1 MIRFNSKTLVPSAC
15 MVLAVALGGCSNVS
29 DVLSGDKLDYKSA
42 GAKTSTLEVPPDLT
56 ALTRDPR
63 YQLPAAGAT
72 VNATTFGSTATNP
85 VVTPVR
91 ATGADTVAPRALGD
105 VRIERSGN
113 LRWVTTPQTPEQVWP
128 QLQSF
133 WQERGFSLELD
144 DATAGVMETE
154 WAENRAKLPQDII
167 RNTIGKVLDSIYS
180 TGERDKFRTRV
191 ERTANGSEI
200 YISHRGMAE
209 VYVGQ
214 MRDTTSWQAR
224 PADPQLEAEMLSRL
238 LIKLGAKDEQAKTAL
253 VATNGAP
260 PPPSRARALPSV
272 PGSALQVDDGF
283 DRAWRRVGL
292 ALDRNGFTVEDRD
305 RTRGLY
311 FVRYVDPAK
320 AGKDE
325 PGFLSRMFSFG
336 SKTPVVDGL
345 ARYRIEVKGQP
356 PAQGQAELSTVVVQ
370 NQQGAPEDSQ
380 IGKRISALLLDEL
393 K

>member
-1 MIRFNSKTLVPSAC
+1 MRTSPSDWGATTS
-15 MVLAVALGGCSNVS
+15 VAVVRTGV
-29 DVLSGDKLDYKSA
+29 
-42 GAKTSTLEVPPDLT
+42 
-56 ALTRDPR
+56 
-63 YQLPAAGAT
+63 PAAGTEPKLAAVT
-72 VNATTFGSTATNP
+72 VAPAAGTAVTATNFAS
-85 VVTPVR
+85 TS
-91 ATGADTVAPRALGD
+91 ASTVASPARAVGPDVVAPQAMGD

-113 LRWVTTPQTPEQVWP
+113 LRWVTTPQTPEQLWP

-133 WQERGFSLELD
+133 WQDRGFTLASD

-154 WAENRAKLPQDII
+154 WAENRAKLPQDLI
-167 RNTIGKVLDSIYS
+167 RNTIGKVLDSVYS
-180 TGERDKFRTRV
+180 TGERDRFRTRV
-191 ERTANGSEI
+191 ERTPNGSEI

-214 MRDTTSWQAR
+214 MRDNTSWQNR

-238 LIKLGAKDEQAKTAL
+238 LVKLGARDEQARSAL

-260 PPPSRARALPSV
+260 PAPSRARALPSV
-272 PGSALQVDDGF
+272 AGSALQVDDGF

-305 RTRGLY
+305 RARGLY

-320 AGKDE
+320 AGREE

-356 PAQGQAELSTVVVQ
+356 AGQGQANLSTVVVQ
-370 NQQGAPEDSQ
+370 NQQGAPEDST

>member
-1 MIRFNSKTLVPSAC
+1 
-15 MVLAVALGGCSNVS
+15 MVLVAALSGCSSMS

-63 YQLPAAGAT
+63 YQLPEAGAT
-72 VNATTFGSTATNP
+72 VTATTFASTAASTAA
-85 VVTPVR
+85 TPAR
-91 ATGADTVAPRALGD
+91 ATSADVVAPQSIGD

-113 LRWVTTPQTPEQVWP
+113 LRWVTAPQTPEQLWP

-133 WQERGFSLELD
+133 WQERGFNLAID
-144 DATAGVMETE
+144 DAAAGVMETE

-167 RNTIGKVLDSIYS
+167 RNTIGKVIDSMYS

-200 YISHRGMAE
+200 YISHRGMTE
-209 VYVGQ
+209 VYIGQ

-224 PADPQLEAEMLSRL
+224 PTDPQLEAEMLSRL

-260 PPPSRARALPSV
+260 PPPSRARTLPSV

-305 RTRGLY
+305 RARGLY

-336 SKTPVVDGL
+336 HKEPVVDGL

-356 PAQGQAELSTVVVQ
+356 ATQGRSDLSTVVVQ

>member
-1 MIRFNSKTLVPSAC
+1 
-15 MVLAVALGGCSNVS
+15 MVVVVALSGCSSMS

-42 GAKTSTLEVPPDLT
+42 GQKTSTLEVPPDLT

-72 VNATTFGSTATNP
+72 VNAASFGSAPAATT
-85 VVTPVR
+85 TPVR
-91 ATGADTVAPRALGD
+91 ATGADAVAPQSIGD
-105 VRIERSGN
+105 VRIERSGT
-113 LRWVTTPQTPEQVWP
+113 LRWVATPQTPEQLWP

-133 WQERGFSLELD
+133 WQERGFNLAID
-144 DATAGVMETE
+144 DAQAGVMETE

-167 RNTIGKVLDSIYS
+167 RNTIGKVLDSMYS

-191 ERTANGSEI
+191 ERTANGSEV

-214 MRDTTSWQAR
+214 MRDNTSWQAR
-224 PADPQLEAEMLSRL
+224 PSDPQLEAEMLSRL

-253 VATNGAP
+253 VASNGAP
-260 PPPSRARALPSV
+260 PPPSRARALPNV

-283 DRAWRRVGL
+283 DRAWRRVGV

-305 RTRGLY
+305 RARGLY

-320 AGKDE
+320 AGKEE

-336 SKTPVVDGL
+336 RKEPVVDGL
-345 ARYRIEVKGQP
+345 ARYRIEVKGQAP
-356 PAQGQAELSTVVVQ
+356 TQGRADLSTVVVQ
-370 NQQGAPEDSQ
+370 NQQGAPEDST